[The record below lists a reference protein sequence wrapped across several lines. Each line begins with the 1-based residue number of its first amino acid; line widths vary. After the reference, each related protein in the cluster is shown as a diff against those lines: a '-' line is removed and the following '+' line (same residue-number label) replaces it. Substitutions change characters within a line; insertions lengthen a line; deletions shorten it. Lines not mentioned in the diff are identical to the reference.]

1 MPREPRFDPLFAPL
15 RIGPV
20 TAPNRFYQVPHCTG
34 MGYGRPQTLAAMRAV
49 KAEGGWSVVCT
60 EYCSIHPTSDDHPA
74 PYASLWDQGD
84 VRNLAILAEGV
95 HRHGSLA
102 GVELWHGG
110 LRSANLHSR
119 QPPMGPQ
126 SLLAEAAPVQSRRM
140 DKTDLLDYRRAH
152 RAAASRA
159 KEAGFDIVYVYAS
172 HGYLLSQ
179 FLDDRLNRHLD
190 GYSGSLEN
198 RLRLVSELID
208 ETKEAVGDRCA
219 VAIRIEVDTETT
231 PGEDPKT
238 AAHPHGER
246 RAIFELL
253 KDAPD
258 LFDVTVV
265 DYSHEMG
272 ASRFIKEASLEPLI
286 AHVRGIVQRP
296 VVSVGRFTSPETML
310 GQVKRGVVDLIG
322 AARPSIA
329 DPFLPQ
335 KIAEGRLDDIRECIG
350 CNICYASNSQ
360 GVPLRCT
367 QNPTMGEEWRRGW
380 HPERIERTSQPAR
393 VLVVG
398 AGPAGLEAALTLG
411 RRGHQVMLAEARRD
425 LGGRVALESRL
436 PGLGEWGRV
445 RDYRQHQL
453 GKLDNVEVFRES
465 RMSAADIREI
475 GARHVLLATGSS
487 WRRDGMGHHFP
498 AGNPALDGALTLTPD
513 DIMAGQRPREKS
525 QPVIVYDDDH
535 YVMAAVIAE
544 LLARE
549 GHTVTYVTTAGL
561 VGEWSRF
568 TGEQPRSQA
577 RLLELGVEIVV
588 SQAVDA
594 IIGDDPSSAQ
604 AELACV
610 YTGRRRVIACG
621 GFVPVTSREPNDV
634 LWHEL
639 TTDPAGNAAA
649 GIAGIQRIGDC
660 KAPGLIAHAVYDGHR
675 IARMID
681 GDQLTPDD
689 FAAEPGFGRDRL
701 ILA

>member
-1 MPREPRFDPLFAPL
+1 MPRDPRFDPLFAPL

-34 MGYGRPQTLAAMRAV
+34 MGYGLPQTLAAMRAV
-49 KAEGGWSVVCT
+49 KAEGGWGVVCT
-60 EYCSIHPTSDDHPA
+60 EYCSIHPTSDDHPS

-84 VRNLAILAEGV
+84 VRNLAMLAEGV

-110 LRSANLHSR
+110 LRSANLYSR
-119 QPPMGPQ
+119 LAPMGPQ
-126 SLLAEAAPVQSRRM
+126 SLPAEKAPVQSRRM
-140 DKTDLLDYRRAH
+140 DQADLRDYRRAH
-152 RAAASRA
+152 RAAALRA
-159 KEAGFDIVYVYAS
+159 REAGFDIVYVYAS
-172 HGYLLSQ
+172 HTYLLSQ
-179 FLDDRLNRHLD
+179 FLDDRLNRTLD

-198 RLRLVSELID
+198 RVRLVRELID
-208 ETKEAVGDRCA
+208 ETKEAIGDRCA
-219 VAIRIEVDTETT
+219 VAVRIEVDTEAT

-238 AAHPHGER
+238 QAHPDGER
-246 RAIFELL
+246 RVMFELL

-258 LFDVTVV
+258 LFDVTIV

-272 ASRFIKEASLEPLI
+272 ASRFIKEASLEPLV

-310 GQVKRGVVDLIG
+310 GQLKRGIVDLIG

-360 GVPLRCT
+360 SVPLRCT

-380 HPERIERTSQPAR
+380 HPERIERAHQPER

-411 RRGHQVMLAEARRD
+411 RRGHQVMLAEARRE

-436 PGLGEWGRV
+436 PGLGEWARV

-453 GKLDNVEVFRES
+453 GKLDNVEIFRES
-465 RMSAADIREI
+465 RMSAAGIREV
-475 GARHVLLATGSS
+475 GARHVLLATGST
-487 WRRDGMGHHFP
+487 WRRDGMGRQAP
-498 AGNPALDGALTLTPD
+498 GGNAALEGALTLTPD
-513 DIMAGQRPREKS
+513 DIMAGQRPQGKS
-525 QPVIVYDDDH
+525 RPVIVYDDDH

-549 GHTVTYVTTAGL
+549 GHAVTYVTTAGL
-561 VGEWSRF
+561 VGFWSRY
-568 TGEQPRSQA
+568 TAEQARSQA
-577 RLLELGVEIVV
+577 RLIELGVEIIV
-588 SQAVDA
+588 SQSVEAVLGA
-594 IIGDDPSSAQ
+594 DPSSAH

-610 YTGRRRVIACG
+610 FTGRRRAIPCG
-621 GFVPVTSREPNDV
+621 GFVPVTSREPNDA
-634 LWHEL
+634 LWHALISE
-639 TTDPAGNAAA
+639 PVANAGA
-649 GIAGIQRIGDC
+649 GIASIQRIGDC
-660 KAPGLIAHAVYDGHR
+660 KAPALIAHAVYDGHR
-675 IARMID
+675 TARMID
-681 GDQLTPDD
+681 GDQAIIDELAD
-689 FAAEPGFGRDRL
+689 EPAFGRDRL
-701 ILA
+701 VVA